1 MNVQVKL
8 LTAGDCTVCMQRYV
22 RWQSGRCVRV
32 CSLHKRW
39 KTDDKKSGSY
49 NIIITGEPFTTVL
62 VKLLHKSVCGSVDHY
77 SEASTLFWDVGD
89 GKLILY
95 T

>member
-1 MNVQVKL
+1 MLGGSQ
-8 LTAGDCTVCMQRYV
+8 AGVYECVLFIND
-22 RWQSGRCVRV
+22 GRRMTKIRMLEHHYHRRTFHH
-32 CSLHKRW
+32 SF
-39 KTDDKKSGSY
+39 S
-49 NIIITGEPFTTVL
+49 
-62 VKLLHKSVCGSVDHY
+62 KLLHRSVCGSVDHY